1 MNIIRCTNKWIA
13 QTFSLLPDLGRRW
26 REASDEGWRSLY
38 FTNDKR
44 THSYK
49 NLLSSHLWDVE
60 GAVPYALV
68 MKLLQK
74 LDFIFVIQNQYLH
87 FMLDKSL
94 CAPPATQKNRK

>member
-49 NLLSSHLWDVE
+49 NLLSSHLW
-60 GAVPYALV
+60 GFAPAPHFASANI
-68 MKLLQK
+68 
-74 LDFIFVIQNQYLH
+74 DFCISFGNKFV
-87 FMLDKSL
+87 
-94 CAPPATQKNRK
+94 ATQ